1 MAGETEQFD
10 YVIAGAGSA
19 GCVLANRL
27 SADGANRVCL
37 LEAGPRDTNPMI
49 HMPSGFLIS
58 LLTRGHNWGFETVPQ
73 KGLNGRVGYQ
83 PRGKTLGGSSSI
95 NAMVYIRGQREDY
108 DRWAELG
115 NTGWAY
121 EDVLPYFKK
130 AEHFEGPVSDY
141 HGQTGPLNVASLR
154 SPNPTVSNFLDAAR
168 ELQLTINEDFN
179 GESQEGCGPYHV
191 TQKNGK
197 RCSTAVAYLRP
208 AEQRIN
214 LDVKTK
220 ARVVRIAF
228 DGKKATG
235 LIIRQGKEEKF
246 IKANRGVILSA
257 GAFQS
262 PQILMLSGVGPAE
275 QLRDRGISVVHELNG
290 VGENLHDHPDYV
302 LSYKSPS
309 KDTVGFSPQGIW
321 GLMKGAASYS
331 TKKDGQLTSNLA
343 EAGGFLRAHPSATR
357 PDVQLHFIPAI
368 VDDHGRK
375 LHTTHGISCH
385 VCVLRPK
392 SRGTVTLSTVDPMAA
407 PVIDPNFLGD
417 PDDMETMMHGYKLTK
432 RIMDAP
438 AFDAVRGDPLYIG
451 NVHSDEEIEQ
461 EIRNR
466 TDTVYH
472 PVGTCKMGTDEMA
485 VVDPNLKVRG
495 MENLHVIDASVMPEV
510 VSGNTNA
517 PTIMIAEK
525 ASDMI
530 LAA

>member
-1 MAGETEQFD
+1 MAQETEQFD
-10 YVIAGAGSA
+10 YVIVGAGSA

-27 SADGANRVCL
+27 SEKPDHRVCV
-37 LEAGPRDTNPMI
+37 LEAGPRDSNPVI

-58 LLTRGHNWGFETVPQ
+58 LLTRGHNWGFETTPQ
-73 KGLNGRVGYQ
+73 PGLNGRVGYQ

-115 NTGWAY
+115 NTGWSY
-121 EDVLPYFKK
+121 EEVLPYFKK
-130 AEHFEGPVSDY
+130 AETFEAGISDF

-154 SPNPTVSNFLDAAR
+154 APNPVVTNFLDAAR
-168 ELQLTINEDFN
+168 ELQLPINEDFN
-179 GESQEGCGPYHV
+179 GASQEGCGPYHV

-197 RCSTAVAYLRP
+197 RCSAAVAYLHP
-208 AEQRIN
+208 AENRPN

-220 ARVVRIAF
+220 VRVCRIAF

-235 LIIRQGKEEKF
+235 VVIRQGKDEKF
-246 IKANRGVILSA
+246 VRANRGVIVSA

-262 PQILMLSGVGPAE
+262 PQVLMLSGVGPAE
-275 QLRDRGISVVHELNG
+275 RLRESGISVIHDLKG

-302 LSYKSPS
+302 FSYKSPS

-321 GLMKGAASYS
+321 GLMKGMASYVRR
-331 TKKDGQLTSNLA
+331 KDGMLTSNLA
-343 EAGGFLRAHPSATR
+343 EAGGFLKTEPALSR
-357 PDVQLHFIPAI
+357 PDVQLHFVPAI

-385 VCVLRPK
+385 VCVLRPV
-392 SRGTVTLSTVDPMAA
+392 SRGSVTLSTVDPMAA
-407 PVIDPNFLGD
+407 PVIDPNFLGEQE
-417 PDDMETMMHGYKLTK
+417 DMDTMMRGFKLTR
-432 RIMDAP
+432 RIMESP
-438 AFDAVRGDPLYIG
+438 AFDGVRGDPLYTA
-451 NVHSDEEIEQ
+451 NVESDEQIEL
-461 EIRNR
+461 EIRQR

-472 PVGTCKMGTDEMA
+472 PVGTCKMGADDMA
-485 VVDPNLKVRG
+485 VVDPSLKVRG
-495 MENLHVIDASVMPEV
+495 MENLHVVDASIMPEV

-525 ASDMI
+525 AADMI